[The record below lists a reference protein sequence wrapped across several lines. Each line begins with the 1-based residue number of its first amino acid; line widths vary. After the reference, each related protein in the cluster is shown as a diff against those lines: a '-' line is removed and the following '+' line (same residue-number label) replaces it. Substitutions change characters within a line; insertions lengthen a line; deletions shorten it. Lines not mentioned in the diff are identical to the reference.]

1 MKIGDINGLPLF
13 DSIQEAEMI
22 AQELGCE
29 GYHEHEYEGQIG
41 YMPCY
46 EHDAVLDAIE
56 DKAEYLEDLIEDYE
70 ITYVREVTDPNE
82 VSERYL
88 RKLAKLN
95 LNKDAFYT
103 IVSKP
108 NEPSVLDLPWRRFRY
123 IYVPG
128 EGSPDLVERSRD
140 FCVRMM
146 TGKQLVFRYED
157 FMDLSL
163 QIEAQDP
170 ERKIIPRPKDSGP
183 VDIWTWKG
191 GAGCKHRILELWLEP
206 KGYIYNDAKR
216 ALSESEGNMPADGQ
230 SGQIN
235 LPPNYHTGPRDAF
248 AKVDE
253 KGNIVKSDKAPK
265 SDTPN
270 RSPKGE
276 GSAEGKAD
284 TTRSAKV
291 SERVEKILK
300 DKADD
305 FNEKNKD
312 KLGYGVDV
320 GMLKSIYQRGAGAYN
335 TSHSPEVK
343 SAEQW
348 ALARVNAFLYLVK
361 NGKPE
366 NPKYTTDYD
375 LLPKDHPKS
384 KDEFGYDISG
394 LSPYTETT
402 GSTIVEDFIDKKPY
416 ERKDDYLQRCM
427 GSDKMVGEYPDEK
440 QRYAVCISDYES
452 FSKESKR
459 VILVDIDDT
468 IVKRG
473 DKPIMKTL
481 EYIDAKK
488 DKYRIVIVSGRPNSR
503 LEETKKMLDDVGVYY
518 DEIYLQDFNE
528 NTSGEVGK
536 KFKEYK
542 AKKLIASGYEV
553 IEGIDNDEETLGV
566 YDSMGIH
573 AINPKDLDLT
583 YQPIGF
589 SNGYAVFE
597 DKESALEYSEFCGCG
612 GMIEQ
617 VQYMGKRMY
626 QSCST
631 KKSQFSQAFSANE
644 EKRIIYTPVMLPN
657 RLIPRIDEFGKKYF
671 VQFKPE
677 SIEKMAYKYLK
688 QKRTDKV
695 NYEHTDQKLEDVYM
709 VESWIIG
716 SENDKAY
723 NYFSPEQVPIGS
735 WMAGF
740 KVDSD
745 DVWNNYVKAGK
756 VKGVSLQGN
765 FLYIN

>member
-29 GYHEHEYEGQIG
+29 GYHEHEYEGQMG

-46 EHDAVLDAIE
+46 EHDGILDAIE

-108 NEPSVLDLPWRRFRY
+108 NEPSLLDLPWRRFRY

-157 FMDLSL
+157 FMDLSV

-248 AKVDE
+248 AK
-253 KGNIVKSDKAPK
+253 
-265 SDTPN
+265 
-270 RSPKGE
+270 
-276 GSAEGKAD
+276 
-284 TTRSAKV
+284 
-291 SERVEKILK
+291 
-300 DKADD
+300 
-305 FNEKNKD
+305 
-312 KLGYGVDV
+312 DV
-320 GMLKSIYQRGAGAYN
+320 
-335 TSHSPEVK
+335 
-343 SAEQW
+343 
-348 ALARVNAFLYLVK
+348 
-361 NGKPE
+361 
-366 NPKYTTDYD
+366 
-375 LLPKDHPKS
+375 
-384 KDEFGYDISG
+384 SG
-394 LSPYTETT
+394 LSPYIETT

-416 ERKDDYLQRCM
+416 EKKDDYLQRCM

-468 IVKRG
+468 IIKRG

-503 LEETKKMLDDVGVYY
+503 IEETKKMLDDIGVYY

-528 NTSGEVGK
+528 NTSGEVVK

-553 IEGIDNDEETLGV
+553 VEGIDNDEETLGV

-723 NYFSPEQVPIGS
+723 NYFSPEQVPVGS